1 MRGSGTPGKP
11 FLLEVIMRS
20 PTGGAPKFLNL
31 FHIRFPIGA
40 IASIGHRISG
50 VLLLISLPLLALA
63 LERSLASEAAF
74 ESLRTA
80 VATPWWGLLL
90 LVVVWAAA
98 QHVLAGV
105 RHLLMDI
112 GIGSPLAQA
121 RTSAWAVLLTA
132 AIIALAAAIGW
143 LT

>member
-1 MRGSGTPGKP
+1 
-11 FLLEVIMRS
+11 MRS
-20 PTGGAPKFLNL
+20 PAGGAPKFLNL

-40 IASIGHRISG
+40 IASIGHRVSG

-63 LERSLASEAAF
+63 LERSLGSETAF

-80 VATPWWGLLL
+80 VAKPWWGLLL
-90 LVVVWAAA
+90 VVLVWAAA
-98 QHVLAGV
+98 HHVLAGV

-121 RTSAWAVLLTA
+121 RASAWAVILAA
-132 AIIALAAAIGW
+132 AIIAVAAAIGW
-143 LT
+143 LA